1 VLPIGCAV
9 LDTFTTIDLAAHVIE
24 REKSPRAR

>member
-1 VLPIGCAV
+1 V